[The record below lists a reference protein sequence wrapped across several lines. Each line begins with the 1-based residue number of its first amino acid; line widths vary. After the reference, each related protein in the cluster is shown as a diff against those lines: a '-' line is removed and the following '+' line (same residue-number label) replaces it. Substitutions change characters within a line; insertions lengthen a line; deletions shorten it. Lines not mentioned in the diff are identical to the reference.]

1 MRREVD
7 QMLCCL
13 LSTRAGTRLI
23 PRDLRRF
30 RLLEHGREP
39 LAEHDMRGKRAND
52 PRPVF
57 YPDGISNKG
66 WLALRGSLR
75 EPESATREVA
85 SIRVRDELPMPQAIF
100 KITEL
105 AEADSSLTVTQTPFV
120 VPGRCPLRSSKVV
133 GPSGLRRPNIS

>member
-1 MRREVD
+1 
-7 QMLCCL
+7 
-13 LSTRAGTRLI
+13 
-23 PRDLRRF
+23 
-30 RLLEHGREP
+30 
-39 LAEHDMRGKRAND
+39 MRGKRAND

-85 SIRVRDELPMPQAIF
+85 SIRVRDELPMSQAFLQIA
-100 KITEL
+100 EL

-120 VPGRCPLRSSKVV
+120 VPGPVP
-133 GPSGLRRPNIS
+133 PSLLQGRRPQRIAASQYLIGDKIGRASCRERV